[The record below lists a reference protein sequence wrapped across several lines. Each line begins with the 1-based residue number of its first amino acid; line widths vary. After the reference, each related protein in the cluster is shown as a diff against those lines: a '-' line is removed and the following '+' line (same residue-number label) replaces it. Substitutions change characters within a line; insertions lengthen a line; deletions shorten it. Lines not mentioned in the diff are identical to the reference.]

1 MIYFIL
7 NYFRNLLLGTKG
19 VDLPQLT
26 QKLETLSARKTFEPL
41 QPIPDSDIQNFLKNE
56 AENAIISLIE
66 STHHKV

>member
-1 MIYFIL
+1 M
-7 NYFRNLLLGTKG
+7 
-19 VDLPQLT
+19 PQLT

-66 STHHKV
+66 STHHKVKLFLIYIKLNNINLI